1 MNSNFIIL
9 QSNII
14 NRDSYL
20 FLYCLLKSIFIKDTE
35 NRKEKNDKFEEYIKK
50 IREEYKI
57 DLKRE
62 YSKDNF
68 ENIIKYVQTQNKAYV
83 GEILENIL
91 LRLFCSVMRIPQ
103 KETINKYIYYSL
115 QNIFGIKNK
124 IKEKQTKEINL
135 IRNFILYD
143 KLSS

>member
-1 MNSNFIIL
+1 MNSNFIIP

-35 NRKEKNDKFEEYIKK
+35 NRKEKNDKIEEYIKK

-57 DLKRE
+57 DIKRE

-68 ENIIKYVQTQNKAYV
+68 ENIIKYVQT
-83 GEILENIL
+83 
-91 LRLFCSVMRIPQ
+91 
-103 KETINKYIYYSL
+103 
-115 QNIFGIKNK
+115 
-124 IKEKQTKEINL
+124 
-135 IRNFILYD
+135 
-143 KLSS
+143 

>member
-1 MNSNFIIL
+1 MNSNFIIP

-35 NRKEKNDKFEEYIKK
+35 NRKEKNDKIEEYIKK

-57 DLKRE
+57 DIKRE

-68 ENIIKYVQTQNKAYV
+68 ENIIKYVQTQNKAYA

-91 LRLFCSVMRIPQ
+91 LRLFSQ
-103 KETINKYIYYSL
+103 
-115 QNIFGIKNK
+115 
-124 IKEKQTKEINL
+124 
-135 IRNFILYD
+135 
-143 KLSS
+143 